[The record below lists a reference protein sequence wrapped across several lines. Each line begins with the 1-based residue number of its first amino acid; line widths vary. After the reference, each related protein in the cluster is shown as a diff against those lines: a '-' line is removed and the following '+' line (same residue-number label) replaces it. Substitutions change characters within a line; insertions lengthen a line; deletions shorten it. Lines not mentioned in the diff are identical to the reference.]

1 MGAEPARRLAS
12 QDLLQERRL
21 AVPVDRAAAET
32 EAAAAA
38 AAVVVDDRGDA
49 ERCASS
55 ASITSITLTISR

>member
-1 MGAEPARRLAS
+1 MGAEPALRPGS

-32 EAAAAA
+32 EAAA

-55 ASITSITLTISR
+55 ASITSITLTTSP